1 MGITAKEL
9 AKKLNLSAAAVSMAL
24 NDKPG
29 VSQETRK
36 MVKVAAEKYGYD
48 FYRIQ
53 SRKSKTGSIDFLVY
67 VKSGA
72 VVQDTP
78 FFSKISEGIQA
89 ACTEEG
95 FHLRTQH
102 IYEADFID
110 RDLETIQY
118 SDCAGIILLGTE
130 MVTDD
135 LKPFLELPVP
145 VVVLDSYFETF
156 PCDTVLINN
165 EQGAYIATRHLFQTC
180 KAQPGYLK
188 SSYQIN
194 NFLEREA
201 GFKKSI
207 RAHGMSFSQSIIH
220 ELSPSINGAY
230 SDMKEI
236 LKWNEPLARCY
247 FADND
252 LIAAGAIK
260 AFKEAGKRIPED
272 IAVVGFDNIP
282 MSQVMDLSTINV
294 PKEYMGRLAA
304 KRLFDR
310 IRNPRLPTVK
320 IAVETTLID
329 RYSC

>member
-102 IYEADFID
+102 IYEADFTD
-110 RDLETIQY
+110 RDLENIQY
-118 SDCAGIILLGTE
+118 SDCAGIT
-130 MVTDD
+130 
-135 LKPFLELPVP
+135 
-145 VVVLDSYFETF
+145 
-156 PCDTVLINN
+156 
-165 EQGAYIATRHLFQTC
+165 
-180 KAQPGYLK
+180 PG
-188 SSYQIN
+188 
-194 NFLEREA
+194 
-201 GFKKSI
+201 
-207 RAHGMSFSQSIIH
+207 HG
-220 ELSPSINGAY
+220 NG
-230 SDMKEI
+230 
-236 LKWNEPLARCY
+236 
-247 FADND
+247 
-252 LIAAGAIK
+252 
-260 AFKEAGKRIPED
+260 
-272 IAVVGFDNIP
+272 
-282 MSQVMDLSTINV
+282 
-294 PKEYMGRLAA
+294 
-304 KRLFDR
+304 DR
-310 IRNPRLPTVK
+310 
-320 IAVETTLID
+320 
-329 RYSC
+329 